1 MEITLAIDGKQ
12 VPFRKSGATM
22 LAYKRQ
28 TCREFFS
35 DLSAFL
41 GCVNKDKYGKIIMTA
56 DGVPSVDMGK
66 FNVDYMYDILH
77 VMAKAADKSIP
88 SDVLE
93 WLDGF
98 DDFDVIGTFCK
109 LLPMLSKEMT
119 VDEKNSLT
127 AAGKSQQ
134 TT

>member
-1 MEITLAIDGKQ
+1 
-12 VPFRKSGATM
+12 
-22 LAYKRQ
+22 
-28 TCREFFS
+28 
-35 DLSAFL
+35 
-41 GCVNKDKYGKIIMTA
+41 
-56 DGVPSVDMGK
+56 
-66 FNVDYMYDILH
+66 MYDILH